1 MIRTVLCCGALWA
14 LIAANAPAALVLGY
28 NFNNL
33 TPAANGV
40 APSNFGQFSYSPSSG
55 AGSLTLSG
63 WTIAPAGSTGTGP
76 TYGVTNFVGSIV
88 NALPGDLGG
97 QALAL
102 QAGATG
108 TAGQPNNGAR
118 LTLRFN
124 MLNFIDPIL
133 TFATQRTNTGFNANQ
148 LAWSTDGIS
157 FTDFGSTYNPA
168 TAFATQ
174 TFDLSGINQ
183 LDHATDAYLRITF
196 TGASTAAG
204 NNRIDN
210 IQVNATLSAVP
221 EPSSIVLV
229 GLVAMGGMFARRRA
243 R

>member
-1 MIRTVLCCGALWA
+1 MIRSVLFCGALWA
-14 LIAANAPAALVLGY
+14 LTAANASAALVLGY

-33 TPAANGV
+33 TPAAAGV

-63 WTIAPAGSTGTGP
+63 WVIAPAGSTGTGP
-76 TYGVTNFVGSIV
+76 NYGVTNFGGSTV
-88 NALPGDLGG
+88 NALPGEVGG

-102 QAGATG
+102 QGGATG

-133 TFATQRTNTGFNANQ
+133 TFATQRSNTGFNANQ
-148 LAWSTDGIS
+148 LAWSTDGVN
-157 FTDFGSTYNPA
+157 FTDFGSAFNPA

-174 TFDLSGINQ
+174 TFDLSAINQ

-196 TGASTAAG
+196 TGATSAAG

-221 EPSSIVLV
+221 EPSSWMLV
-229 GLVAMGGMFARRRA
+229 GLVAMGGLLVRRKA
-243 R
+243 L